1 MDTNKKYLCII
12 YKMDDIKIPREE
24 NHCEVCL
31 SPEDK
36 EVREKLEK
44 VEKDISYV
52 KQKLE
57 ELLLKL

>member
-1 MDTNKKYLCII
+1 MDTKKIFVYNI
-12 YKMDDIKIPREE
+12 MDDIKEPREE
-24 NHCEVCL
+24 NCCVVCL

>member
-1 MDTNKKYLCII
+1 
-12 YKMDDIKIPREE
+12 MDDIKIPREE

>member
-1 MDTNKKYLCII
+1 
-12 YKMDDIKIPREE
+12 MDDIKIPREKM
-24 NHCEVCL
+24 NCCEVCL

-44 VEKDISYV
+44 VEADVSYV

-57 ELLLKL
+57 ELLLK

>member
-1 MDTNKKYLCII
+1 
-12 YKMDDIKIPREE
+12 MDDIKIPREKL
-24 NHCEVCL
+24 NCCEVCL

-44 VEKDISYV
+44 VETDLSYV

-57 ELLLKL
+57 ELMIKL